1 MFYFTLIFYVEYILY
16 MCIRLLGHK
25 KAVIDSAN
33 PRSLDICL
41 KCLMLMDF
49 IHRILDIFAH
59 LSMSISTLRKAITA
73 LMPSLNQF

>member
-1 MFYFTLIFYVEYILY
+1 MFYLTLIFYIKYILY
-16 MCIRLLGHK
+16 MCIRWSAHK

-33 PRSLDICL
+33 PRSLDICS

-49 IHRILDIFAH
+49 IHRIIDISAH

-73 LMPSLNQF
+73 